1 MQDMLKKRRLGGGG
15 ERVEGEGS
23 CGYIKTH
30 KNKVNAD
37 HAEKGRA
44 VEGVV
49 GGKMVEVLKLGR
61 QVNASHVARRGL
73 GRWEGFEGSCG

>member
-1 MQDMLKKRRLGGGG
+1 M
-15 ERVEGEGS
+15 EGEGS

-37 HAEKGRA
+37 HAAKGRA

-49 GGKMVEVLKLGR
+49 GGKWWWKY
-61 QVNASHVARRGL
+61 
-73 GRWEGFEGSCG
+73 